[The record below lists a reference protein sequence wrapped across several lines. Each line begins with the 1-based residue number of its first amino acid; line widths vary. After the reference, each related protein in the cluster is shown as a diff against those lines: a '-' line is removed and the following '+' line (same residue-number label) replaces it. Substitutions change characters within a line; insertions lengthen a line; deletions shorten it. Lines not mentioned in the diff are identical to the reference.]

1 MFDIGKYLEKFKVI
15 SQSRDFLRDSV
26 AESVKEICNIEI
38 DPKNIVVKNGTARIN
53 ERPIIKSEFFLK
65 KTKILEN
72 LKKKTEKIFEI
83 L

>member
-72 LKKKTEKIFEI
+72 LKKKTEKIFDI
-83 L
+83 V